1 MKIAKYLVGVGSVAV
16 ALAAHAAPFAEGFD
30 NVAGLGAAGWVQ
42 VNLGAAPTIPWFQGD
57 SGVFASHAGAADSYA
72 GANFLS
78 SATGPIS
85 NWLITPEITIGAG
98 ASLTFWS
105 RADSPALFDDGLE
118 VLFHAGAGTDI
129 LTFTSLSSTHGAA
142 YPSAWTKF
150 TLNLPIAAT
159 GRIAFRYFGD
169 ADTADY
175 IGLDSV
181 SVDAAPAI
189 PEPSTYALMA
199 LGLAGLALVRRNRR
213 AA

>member
-1 MKIAKYLVGVGSVAV
+1 M
-16 ALAAHAAPFAEGFD
+16 
-30 NVAGLGAAGWVQ
+30 
-42 VNLGAAPTIPWFQGD
+42 
-57 SGVFASHAGAADSYA
+57 
-72 GANFLS
+72 
-78 SATGPIS
+78 
-85 NWLITPEITIGAG
+85 
-98 ASLTFWS
+98 
-105 RADSPALFDDGLE
+105 LFDDGLE

-129 LTFTSLSSTHGAA
+129 LTFTSLSSRNGAA
-142 YPSAWTKF
+142 YPSAWTKL
-150 TLNLPIAAT
+150 TLNLPNAVT

-169 ADTADY
+169 ADTANY